1 MRQYDY
7 LIIGAGLFGS
17 VMTEQLVRQGKR
29 CLVIDKR
36 SHVGGNI
43 YTSNVNGITV
53 HKYGAHIFHTND
65 KEVWE
70 YINSFSDFNR
80 YTNSPIANYKGK
92 LYNLPFNMNTFYQIW
107 GVTTPQE
114 AQCKIE
120 QQRTQSDIEPV
131 NLEEQAISL
140 VGRDIY
146 EILIKG
152 YTEKQ
157 WGKKATEL
165 PPSIIKRIPV
175 RFVFDNN
182 YFNDVYQGIPKQ
194 GYTAIIKK
202 MLLGSDVIL
211 NTDYFDRKDYFD
223 SIAHTVIYTGEVDR
237 YFNYCYGKLE
247 YRSLLFETIFLKGI
261 ANYQGNA
268 VVNYTDCETP
278 YTRIIEHK
286 HFEFGNQSDTMIT
299 KEFPFA
305 FSKDSE
311 PYYPINDERNNCLYS
326 RYARLVRQEKNV
338 YFGGRL
344 AEYKYYNMDQVIRAA
359 LDLIQEYAINKN

>member
-17 VMTEQLVRQGKR
+17 VMAEQLVRQGKR

-53 HKYGAHIFHTND
+53 HQYGAHIFHTND

-157 WGKKATEL
+157 WGQEATML
-165 PPSIIKRIPV
+165 PAFILKRLPL
-175 RFVFDNN
+175 RFTFNNN
-182 YFNDVYQGIPKQ
+182 YFEDFYQGIPIG
-194 GYTAIIKK
+194 GYNSLFVNAFRTCEL
-202 MLLGSDVIL
+202 MLD
-211 NTDYFDRKDYFD
+211 TDFIQNRDLSKL
-223 SIAHTVIYTGEVDR
+223 AETVIFTGMIDEYYD
-237 YFNYCYGKLE
+237 YCCGVLE
-247 YRSLLFETIFLKGI
+247 YRSLCFETETIYMEDF
-261 ANYQGNA
+261 QSSV
-268 VVNYTDCETP
+268 VVNYTEREVP

-286 HFEFGNQSDTMIT
+286 HFEGKCTPNTIIT
-299 KEFPFA
+299 KEYPQEWH
-305 FSKDSE
+305 KGRE
-311 PYYPINDERNNCLYS
+311 PYYPVNTKRNESIYKEYKMRSILD
-326 RYARLVRQEKNV
+326 QNV
-338 YFGGRL
+338 FFAGRL
-344 AEYKYYNMDQVIRAA
+344 GTYRYMNMDQIIKEA
-359 LDLIQEYAINKN
+359 LELFKQLKK